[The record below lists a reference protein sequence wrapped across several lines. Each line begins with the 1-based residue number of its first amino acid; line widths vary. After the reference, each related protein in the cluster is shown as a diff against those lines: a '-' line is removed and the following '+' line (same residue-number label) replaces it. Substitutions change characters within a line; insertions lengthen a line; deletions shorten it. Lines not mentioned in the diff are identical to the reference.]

1 MRVSPLLL
9 SCDSIF
15 LADARVK
22 SRRRRLGWRAA
33 VICVVLAGCGDTPP
47 PALGGDPENGR
58 LLLRQFGCGS
68 CHRIPGVA
76 AARGNVGP
84 SLDGVGQRVYLGG
97 VLPNTPENMARWIRN
112 PKQFDP
118 ETAMPDLPVSE
129 GQAHDMVAY
138 LQGLK

>member
-1 MRVSPLLL
+1 MSTADLSSGSLFPAAIRATSPHRV
-9 SCDSIF
+9 
-15 LADARVK
+15 
-22 SRRRRLGWRAA
+22 LGRFAA
-33 VICVVLAGCGDTPP
+33 VVCIVLAGCGDNPP
-47 PALGGDPENGR
+47 PALGGDPDNGR

-84 SLDGVGQRVYLGG
+84 SLEGVATRVYLGG
-97 VLPNTPENMARWIRN
+97 VLPNTPENMVRWIRN

-118 ETAMPDLPVSE
+118 ETAMPDLPIAE
-129 GQAHDMVAY
+129 GQARDIVAY